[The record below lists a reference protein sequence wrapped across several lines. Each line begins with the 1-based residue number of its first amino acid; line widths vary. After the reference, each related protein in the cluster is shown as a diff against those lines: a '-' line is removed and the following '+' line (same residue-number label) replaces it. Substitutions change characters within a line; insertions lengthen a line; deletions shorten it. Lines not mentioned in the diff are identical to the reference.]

1 MAFFLRLR
9 ISFQRKL
16 RLDIL
21 ATGEYTGIR
30 RFWREYLRMRFRRE
44 GGGADYLL
52 FFYVNKVIEIR
63 FSVGVITN
71 EQRPTINGI
80 MVYVFFRVQNRNREL
95 RIIPIPT
102 VFCILCVP

>member
-9 ISFQRKL
+9 ISFQRKP

-21 ATGEYTGIR
+21 AIGEYTSIR

-52 FFYVNKVIEIR
+52 FFYIKKVVQIR
-63 FSVGVITN
+63 FPIC
-71 EQRPTINGI
+71 
-80 MVYVFFRVQNRNREL
+80 
-95 RIIPIPT
+95 IIAD
-102 VFCILCVP
+102 

>member
-16 RLDIL
+16 RLAIL

-30 RFWREYLRMRFRRE
+30 KFWREYLRMRFRRE

-52 FFYVNKVIEIR
+52 FFYIKEVVQIR
-63 FSVGVITN
+63 FPIC
-71 EQRPTINGI
+71 
-80 MVYVFFRVQNRNREL
+80 
-95 RIIPIPT
+95 IIAD
-102 VFCILCVP
+102 

>member
-1 MAFFLRLR
+1 MSAGEVQLRAVRGNVSGFVPVVRLPEKLLCRFYMAFFLRLR

-52 FFYVNKVIEIR
+52 FFYIKEVVQIR
-63 FSVGVITN
+63 FPIC
-71 EQRPTINGI
+71 
-80 MVYVFFRVQNRNREL
+80 
-95 RIIPIPT
+95 IIAD
-102 VFCILCVP
+102 

>member
-21 ATGEYTGIR
+21 AIGEYTGIR

-52 FFYVNKVIEIR
+52 FFYVNKVVQIR
-63 FSVGVITN
+63 FPIC
-71 EQRPTINGI
+71 
-80 MVYVFFRVQNRNREL
+80 
-95 RIIPIPT
+95 IIAD
-102 VFCILCVP
+102 